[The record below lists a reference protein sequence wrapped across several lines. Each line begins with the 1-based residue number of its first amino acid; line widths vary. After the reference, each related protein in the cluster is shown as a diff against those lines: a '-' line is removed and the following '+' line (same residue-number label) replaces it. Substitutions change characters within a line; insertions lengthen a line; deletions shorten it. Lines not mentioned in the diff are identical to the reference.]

1 MKADLSNADLSGAVL
16 TQAKLQGANLSGANL
31 TDAYLNE
38 SDLQEADLEDTELL
52 ETHLDGA
59 DLRKVKNLTCE
70 QIEDAY
76 IDKNTKFPD
85 YIKISWINDDTF
97 TCKINS

>member
-1 MKADLSNADLSGAVL
+1 MDRMPEWQGEAAADDSSEREPPS
-16 TQAKLQGANLSGANL
+16 QAN
-31 TDAYLNE
+31 
-38 SDLQEADLEDTELL
+38 LEDTELL

-59 DLRKVKNLTCE
+59 DLRKAKNLTCE

-76 IDKNTKFPD
+76 IDRSTKFPD
-85 YIKISWINDDTF
+85 YLEISWTNDDTF